1 MRHRVLIGI
10 VALAAAA
17 AGAAAA
23 LVLRGAS
30 GPHAAPVERE
40 ATVELPE
47 LTVNLAGTDGYSY
60 LRVQV
65 AVAVRGP
72 GSPDSLAQTV
82 EARKAAL
89 LDALNKLAQRMTFTQ
104 LRSAAGQREFD
115 AQLRDRFD
123 ALLGPARVRVER
135 IYFEEFVA
143 E

>member
-1 MRHRVLIGI
+1 VKRLLA
-10 VALAAAA
+10 ALAIAAAA
-17 AGAAAA
+17 AGGAAAA
-23 LVLRGAS
+23 LVLRGAG
-30 GPHAAPVERE
+30 GPHAAVPDRE
-40 ATVELPE
+40 AVVELPE

-72 GSPDSLAQTV
+72 LAQEALTQAV

-89 LDALNKLAQRMTFTQ
+89 LDALNTLAQRTTFTQ
-104 LRSAAGQREFD
+104 LRSGPGQRGFD

-123 ALLGPARVRVER
+123 ALLAPARVRVER
-135 IYFEEFVA
+135 IYFEELVA